1 MVELIFN
8 INLGDDMKTEIFL
21 SAIRNR
27 NNLRFLYDLKETV
40 IEPYYV
46 SRESTGRKV
55 IYGRLSRTNEVKRFA
70 YNKITNIRVMRNL
83 RFSPVIP
90 IIPLAS

>member
-46 SRESTGRKV
+46 SRERTGKKV
-55 IYGRLSRTNEVKRFA
+55 IYGRLSSTNEIKRFA
-70 YNKITNIRVMRNL
+70 YNKITNIRVMKNL

>member
-8 INLGDDMKTEIFL
+8 INTGDDMKTEIFL
-21 SAIRNR
+21 SAIKNR

-46 SRESTGRKV
+46 SRERTGKKI
-55 IYGRLSRTNEVKRFA
+55 IYGRLRSTNEIKRFS

>member
-1 MVELIFN
+1 MVELIFK

>member
-1 MVELIFN
+1 
-8 INLGDDMKTEIFL
+8 MKTEIFL

-46 SRESTGRKV
+46 SRERTGKKV
-55 IYGRLSRTNEVKRFA
+55 IYGRLSRTNEIKRFA
-70 YNKITNIRVMRNL
+70 YNKITNIRVMKNL

>member
-21 SAIRNR
+21 SAIKNR

-46 SRESTGRKV
+46 SRERTGKKI
-55 IYGRLSRTNEVKRFA
+55 IYGRLRSTNEIKRFS

>member
-46 SRESTGRKV
+46 SRERTGKKV
-55 IYGRLSRTNEVKRFA
+55 IYGRLSRTNEIKRFA
-70 YNKITNIRVMRNL
+70 YNKITNIRVMKNL

>member
-8 INLGDDMKTEIFL
+8 LDTGDDMKTEIFL

-27 NNLRFLYDLKETV
+27 NNLRFLYGLKETI
-40 IEPYYV
+40 IEPYYI
-46 SRESTGRKV
+46 SRESSGKKV
-55 IYGRLSRTNEVKRFA
+55 IYGKVSRSNEVRRFD
-70 YNKITNIRVMRNL
+70 YNQITNIRVMKNI

>member
-1 MVELIFN
+1 
-8 INLGDDMKTEIFL
+8 MKTEIFL

>member
-46 SRESTGRKV
+46 SRESTGKKV
-55 IYGRLSRTNEVKRFA
+55 IYGRLSRTNEVRRFD
-70 YNKITNIRVMRNL
+70 YKKITNIRVMKHL